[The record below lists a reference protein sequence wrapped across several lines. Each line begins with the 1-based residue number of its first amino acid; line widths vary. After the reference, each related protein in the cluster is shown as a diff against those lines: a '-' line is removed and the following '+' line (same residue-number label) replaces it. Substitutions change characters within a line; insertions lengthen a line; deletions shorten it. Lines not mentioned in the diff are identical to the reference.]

1 MDIAIDL
8 RGESPCGPEGVC
20 FRATNKSWPAIRL
33 LVGEFCTDLIND
45 EQFLLGINPNS
56 LFIDDNQ
63 ARRIGDRIVRMVSTG
78 AADTFALASANG
90 DRPGHPMPQTE
101 PDVTFDLEHLAKFVV
116 FCRNSGGFHIA

>member
-56 LFIDDNQ
+56 LFIDDKQ
-63 ARRIGDRIVRMVSTG
+63 ARRI
-78 AADTFALASANG
+78 G

-101 PDVTFDLEHLAKFVV
+101 PDFTFDLEHLAKFVV